1 MISLFIDTSNF
12 RLIIAVVD
20 ELSNN
25 IISYYNEKL
34 SGDLSV
40 KVFDV
45 IKTCI
50 DQANIKPKDIEKI
63 YCVTGPGS
71 FTGVRIGVTISKT
84 FAWSLNK
91 KVIPI
96 SSLEVLASTKADKNI
111 IVGAIDARRDYVYAG
126 VYDAELNI
134 KYPDKYILIEELK
147 KLLVEEDYYV
157 VTDDEINGFENKLN
171 SNIDVLKII
180 NKHKNDMPVNPHKLN
195 PNYLKI
201 TEAEANLKKKN
212 D

>member
-1 MISLFIDTSNF
+1 
-12 RLIIAVVD
+12 
-20 ELSNN
+20 
-25 IISYYNEKL
+25 
-34 SGDLSV
+34 
-40 KVFDV
+40 
-45 IKTCI
+45 
-50 DQANIKPKDIEKI
+50 
-63 YCVTGPGS
+63 
-71 FTGVRIGVTISKT
+71 VRIGVTISKT